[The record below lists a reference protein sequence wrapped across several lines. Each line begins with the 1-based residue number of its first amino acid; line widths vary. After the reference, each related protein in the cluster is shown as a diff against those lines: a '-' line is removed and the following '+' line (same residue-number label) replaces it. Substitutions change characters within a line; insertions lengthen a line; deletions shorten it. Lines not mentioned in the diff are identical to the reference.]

1 MAPPVADDLLLSLS
15 AKQRVTVQRSQ
26 EVVRSRVLLR
36 SHTEAA
42 GSAHYDYNPR
52 REQVRGRAG
61 RMCLPRWWGD
71 GGGGGGLLSR
81 EQVAA
86 PVWAEPGWMGALAT
100 LPACQS
106 VRAQLTPPSA
116 AAPASAIA
124 IAVERRGARAA
135 QPRHVSLCRRPRC
148 AADRGRAGAPLAAG
162 EATTPVPAGLAA
174 CTRRW
179 GVKYRF
185 AAPVHCPTACTA
197 LTLYTTLLLPVPA
210 GNLAGAG
217 CRQALRAGAGKLLGA
232 DGAGRRPVEHQLRPV
247 RGRRHVTGLLGSRD
261 WGAARDSIVRLA
273 VLTPSSPV
281 HGSRI
286 KIEVHAE

>member
-52 REQVRGRAG
+52 REQV
-61 RMCLPRWWGD
+61 
-71 GGGGGGLLSR
+71 
-81 EQVAA
+81 
-86 PVWAEPGWMGALAT
+86 
-100 LPACQS
+100 
-106 VRAQLTPPSA
+106 
-116 AAPASAIA
+116 
-124 IAVERRGARAA
+124 
-135 QPRHVSLCRRPRC
+135 
-148 AADRGRAGAPLAAG
+148 RGRAGAPLAAG